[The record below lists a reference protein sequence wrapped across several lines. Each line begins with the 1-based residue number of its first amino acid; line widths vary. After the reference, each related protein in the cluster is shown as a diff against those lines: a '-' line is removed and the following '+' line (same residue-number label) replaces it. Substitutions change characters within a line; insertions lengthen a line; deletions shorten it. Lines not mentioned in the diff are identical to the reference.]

1 MGSRAAEKNG
11 VMIKMLTYITVM
23 MMQTVAMLLNLQECL
38 MMGVE

>member
-1 MGSRAAEKNG
+1 
-11 VMIKMLTYITVM
+11 MIKMLTYITVM